1 MSYIRP
7 RSRESAPMLDAFI
20 IEKIRKEREHRDSA
34 VPLRIHVPR
43 PQDDPKWRHEQRQKH
58 DDREGGVV
66 IIDYSI

>member
-1 MSYIRP
+1 
-7 RSRESAPMLDAFI
+7 MLDAFI
-20 IEKIRKEREHRDSA
+20 IEKIRKERDQRDSR

-43 PQDDPKWRHEQRQKH
+43 PQDDPEWRHEQRQKH